1 MIKMFELWVRLII
14 MYMNLMHTYI
24 IRQPNVDTINLY
36 HIFNFG
42 LVFIYELPK
51 ITTNESSNSSYLGWN
66 N

>member
-1 MIKMFELWVRLII
+1 
-14 MYMNLMHTYI
+14 MNLMHTYI

-51 ITTNESSNSSYLGWN
+51 ITTNESSNSSYLG
-66 N
+66 